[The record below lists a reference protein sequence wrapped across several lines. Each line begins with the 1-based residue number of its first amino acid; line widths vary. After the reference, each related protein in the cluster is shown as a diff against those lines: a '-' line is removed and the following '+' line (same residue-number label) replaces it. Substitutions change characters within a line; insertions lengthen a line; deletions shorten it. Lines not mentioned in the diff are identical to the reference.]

1 MIACQKKVN
10 SFLSVPKKLE
20 LNPEMENKRKILVR
34 SFSLARSMYTR
45 SHSLKNQSTESEL
58 EVGAEFLEVHN
69 TKPFY
74 VN

>member
-1 MIACQKKVN
+1 MIAYQKKLN
-10 SFLSVPKKLE
+10 SSLSVPKKLE

-45 SHSLKNQSTESEL
+45 SYSMKNQSTEPEL

-69 TKPFY
+69 TKPFLC
-74 VN
+74 